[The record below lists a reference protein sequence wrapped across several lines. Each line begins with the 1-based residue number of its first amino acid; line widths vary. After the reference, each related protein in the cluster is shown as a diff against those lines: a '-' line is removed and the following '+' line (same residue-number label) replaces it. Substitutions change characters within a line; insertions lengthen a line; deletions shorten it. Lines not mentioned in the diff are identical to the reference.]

1 MSIEVISFSDE
12 PKVVSR
18 RCLRDLPDR
27 VVDGDPQHVTKI
39 YFKSDDST
47 ITSGTWV
54 STPGKWIAF
63 TGKDEFCFI
72 VSGHCRLISESGEVN
87 NYRKGDAFLFQT
99 VLKVIGKCLKQQ
111 LKTMLYFK
119 KAKKFTI
126 KITD

>member
-87 NYRKGDAFLFQT
+87 NYRKGDAFFIPDGFKGYWE
-99 VLKVIGKCLKQQ
+99 VLETTTKNYVVLQKS
-111 LKTMLYFK
+111 
-119 KAKKFTI
+119 
-126 KITD
+126 